1 MYFSR
6 LQTAL
11 LTLTLLSAGWLHA
24 GSLWREGVTDERGI
38 FADKRARVVG
48 DILTVVVDESV
59 GMSNS
64 LNLKTNKESKSG
76 VEGFASNLLNQFING
91 VPNMLIRRHNQDA
104 AVSGSNAI
112 VIPSVPSLPVSG
124 ANSFN
129 GGGTIQNNQTFSGK
143 IAVQVTDVLPNG
155 NLIVEGLRE
164 VSFSK
169 ERQVASLRGT
179 VRPYD
184 IQPNN
189 VVLSSNIMNAE
200 IQIVSEGPL
209 TDAQKKGWLL
219 KINDKISPF

>member
-1 MYFSR
+1 MYSSK
-6 LQTAL
+6 LGSAIVGVL
-11 LTLTLLSAGWLHA
+11 LCSLGLTQA
-24 GSLWREGVTDERGI
+24 GSLWREGITDERGL
-38 FADKRARVVG
+38 FADKRAKGVG
-48 DILTVVVDESV
+48 DILTVVVEESV
-59 GMSNS
+59 GMSNT
-64 LNLKTNKESKSG
+64 LDLKTNKESKSG
-76 VEGFASNLLNQFING
+76 VTGFASNLLDQFITG
-91 VPNMLIRRHNQDA
+91 VPNALIRRQNQSA
-104 AVSGSNAI
+104 ASSSSNPI
-112 VIPSVPSLPVSG
+112 VIPSLPSLPVSG

-129 GGGTIQNNQTFSGK
+129 GGGAIQNNQTFSGK

-164 VSFSK
+164 VNFSK

-189 VVLSSNIMNAE
+189 TVLSSNVVNAE
-200 IQIVSEGPL
+200 IQIISEGPL

>member
-1 MYFSR
+1 MFFSR
-6 LQTAL
+6 SKVVCLAL
-11 LTLTLLSAGWLHA
+11 TVLFAGPLDA

-38 FADKRARVVG
+38 FADKRARTVG
-48 DILTVVVDESV
+48 DILTIVVEESV

-64 LNLKTNKESKSG
+64 LSLKTNKESKSG
-76 VEGFASNLLNQFING
+76 VEGLASNLLNQFISG
-91 VPNMLIRRHNQDA
+91 IPNVLIRRQNQEA
-104 AVSGSNAI
+104 AASGSNSI
-112 VIPSVPSLPVSG
+112 VIPSLPSLPVSG

-129 GGGTIQNNQTFSGK
+129 GGGNIQNNQTFTGK

-164 VSFSK
+164 VTFSK

-189 VVLSSNIMNAE
+189 TVFSSNVVNAE
-200 IQIVSEGPL
+200 IQIISEGPL

-219 KINDKISPF
+219 KINDKINPF